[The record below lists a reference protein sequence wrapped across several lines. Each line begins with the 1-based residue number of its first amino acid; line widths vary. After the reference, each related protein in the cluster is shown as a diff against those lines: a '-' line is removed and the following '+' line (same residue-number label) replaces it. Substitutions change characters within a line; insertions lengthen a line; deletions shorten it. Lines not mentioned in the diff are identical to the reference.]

1 MRVRG
6 VSRAQATA
14 AFRIVGLLLLG
25 GVVLL
30 RLPAA
35 LALLVSGVEAIRY
48 PFGLDYGE
56 GPILSQ
62 ARLLISGQSIYHSL
76 SRGPYTVANY
86 PPLFQFLERSARPAR
101 GRHPGGRSQRLAGQ
115 HTAHRGHHW
124 SGRLAR

>member
-86 PPLFQFLERSARPAR
+86 PPLFQFLSGALGLLVGESWRPVAASR
-101 GRHPGGRSQRLAGQ
+101 CRQ
-115 HTAHRGHHW
+115 HTAHRGHH
-124 SGRLAR
+124 